1 MTTKTMTTTLD
12 KFTKQRNSQWTG
24 EELEAFPEL
33 VKYDPKYFILPKD
46 RQLYLG
52 IFNGVSRILSA
63 FESRKYKTIRT
74 MKKSSE
80 QAVKPSMGGVRF
92 EG

>member
-52 IFNGVSRILSA
+52 IFNGVSGILSA
-63 FESRKYKTIRT
+63 LESRKYKTIQGMQNLRYT
-74 MKKSSE
+74 KAEEIK
-80 QAVKPSMGGVRF
+80 GGLQ
-92 EG
+92 